1 MLSSKS
7 ECFRKLTPLCGTCL
21 RAIAGITGVEQRWI
35 RDAWYVKFGMGPN
48 PEQRG
53 NGDTTDQVG
62 EFVAPD
68 AQILVGYYTAVRAQ
82 TDEFLDGLDV
92 DDPDWLV
99 HRQAVPLIPTG
110 PKPYRRSRPAHWP
123 SGLYTRTTARSQLAD
138 YLARVASPTVVV
150 HDFL

>member
-53 NGDTTDQVG
+53 NGDTTEQVC
-62 EFVAPD
+62 EFVVPD
-68 AQILVGYYTAVRAQ
+68 AQTLAATTPQCEHRPTNSSTASTLTILTGLSIDKPCLLSQRVPSLIVEAVQHIGQVAYIR
-82 TDEFLDGLDV
+82 GL
-92 DDPDWLV
+92 L
-99 HRQAVPLIPTG
+99 QG
-110 PKPYRRSRPAHWP
+110 PNW
-123 SGLYTRTTARSQLAD
+123 RTI
-138 YLARVASPTVVV
+138 
-150 HDFL
+150 